1 MANPLP
7 ADDYWFSIKYTEDGI
22 PKEFKSHFSLK
33 DKQFKIL
40 NSINVPISITL
51 IVLDKNG
58 AVY

>member
-33 DKQFKIL
+33 DK
-40 NSINVPISITL
+40 
-51 IVLDKNG
+51 
-58 AVY
+58 